1 MATYSAGEATIKVT
15 PSLDGFAERCRAELQ
30 RFNIEYS
37 IDVDADV
44 SLARAQLEALARERT
59 ARIRVELDGAEEAE
73 ARLALLARNRTAHI
87 NVNVNGGNFTQI
99 NNNITN
105 ITNNAGRAER
115 GLSSMGSVRF
125 GSLAAAITALVP
137 ALVGAIGAAS
147 ALGGVLAGIGG
158 TAAVGLSGVKDAF
171 KAMGDAA
178 NTSASDATAAANR
191 ITDAQDGV
199 RRAQESVAD
208 AQRDAKN
215 AQDDLNE
222 SYEEASRALRDMNDQ
237 LADAELS
244 QESAEIALARAQ
256 EARAKTY
263 GDGKSTGLD
272 RAEADLRVRE
282 AQQRLKEAKS
292 TTADQREDTAE
303 ANAKGIGGSD
313 IVTDARQKKVKAD
326 QALVNAQADLA
337 KSMRDLADA
346 QQSASAGA
354 DKYAEALAKLSPN
367 ARDFV
372 TQMKALAPEWKNLR
386 LAVQDRMF
394 DGLGASVTQ
403 FAQQTMPGLR
413 TTMTGI
419 AGYMNGAFK
428 DTLSSLGG
436 AFQQMAADGTMQ
448 RFIDGIGGALQGM
461 APMITGVVQMVTDAT
476 AAAGPALGQ
485 FFSVL
490 GTTLGQLGPSLGQIG
505 AQLLTALTPV
515 LPVLGQLIQAISTG
529 LGPALGPL
537 GNLIAAL
544 GTALVPLAK
553 PLGDLIT
560 ALANGLAPILP
571 SLGKLLGDLVA
582 AVVPLIDPFMQLLNA
597 ILQPM
602 ISVISSVVEALA
614 PFIKQLAESLKPVI
628 DKLAPVLAEVGKTIG
643 EALAS
648 AIKELTP
655 FLQPLVDAF
664 LKLLEAFLPLLPE
677 WEKMV
682 VSLLPPFVE
691 LMKLI
696 IPIITTLIELF
707 TSFVNDVLV
716 PQLIPMLQDVSK
728 RFTDMGDDIRE
739 FVDGAKERWNDLV
752 SFVTGLPD
760 RITNGAK
767 DMWAGIKDSFKGAL
781 NWIVSAWND
790 FHISMKIPDNIPM
803 IGGKGFT
810 IDTPDLPLFK
820 AAGGPIAGPGGPR
833 ADLIPAMLS
842 NGEYVIN
849 ASAVSKYGVGMFDQ
863 LNAQRFRDGGPV
875 GDDLA
880 KAQADLAQA
889 QAALAKVRAATR
901 SAAENPDQVPE
912 STKVRMQGEI
922 LSLERQ
928 VAAAAAK
935 VRALSSGGSGTDTDT
950 GTGTTVTTPEPASTT
965 AGGGTVGRQTAE
977 GLNPGADQLRTL
989 IMQKWPEIKTIGGR
1003 RSEDGYGEHSSG
1015 NAIDVMIPNYGTA
1028 EGKALGDAVFAFLQQ
1043 NATAL
1048 QLNGVIWRQNS
1059 YGYGGSL
1066 TEGKAMSDRGSD
1078 TQNHMDHLHVILGAG
1093 RGANAAPVPVAAGLT
1108 AEPEK
1113 PKTVDG
1119 QSTDGAYNPA
1129 AREAQDGRD
1138 DPQKYTPQ
1146 ATNTTTSTGSGPKSW
1161 SDVAGAF
1168 GEAFAKG
1175 QVSSLLS
1182 VFGVP
1187 DAMPPILTALGDLP
1201 SKIIKRDENWKPA
1214 GFGQLTTPSTSGAG
1228 GTQTNPLGDLVGKFI
1243 PGLDTLV
1250 GGAQATPSTT
1260 GAGAAPTAGPG
1271 GALPLT
1277 GQQGTPTTKT
1287 PVETLTSTL
1296 SAPAA
1301 NYRGGSAAT
1310 HDAAYKAFR
1319 ESGLPAEEWAP
1330 LVNLINNESGWDP
1343 TVANPSSG
1351 AFGLPQFLGAT
1362 KDKYL
1367 PDNSTDPYVQVT
1379 AMLKYIKDRPDYGTP
1394 SKAWEKW
1401 QSRSPHWYANGGLV
1415 FGPGGGRSDLV
1426 PAWLSAGEYVVNA
1439 AQAALHMPALEA
1451 INAGARV
1458 TTPMPPTPVPSTR
1471 FALQN
1476 HDAGGRGRGSTVNY
1490 NIRTATVEDAF
1501 LQAQTRQ
1508 NQDRAAQ
1515 IGNL

>member
-1 MATYSAGEATIKVT
+1 MATYSAGEATIKIT
-15 PSLDGFAERCRAELQ
+15 PSLDGFAEKCRAELQ
-30 RFNIEYS
+30 RFRIEYS

-272 RAEADLRVRE
+272 RAEADLRVKE
-282 AQQRLKEAKS
+282 ATQRLKEAKS
-292 TTADQREDTAE
+292 TTADQREDTAA

-313 IVTDARQKKVKAD
+313 IVTEAQQKKVKAD

-346 QQSASAGA
+346 QKGASAGA

-428 DTLSSLGG
+428 STLSSLSG

-461 APMITGVVQMVTDAT
+461 APMVTGIVQMVTDAT

-602 ISVISSVVEALA
+602 ISIISAVVAAVA
-614 PFIKQLAESLKPVI
+614 PFIQQLASALKPVI
-628 DKLAPVLAEVGKTIG
+628 DAIAPVLAQVGQVIG
-643 EALAS
+643 TVLAQ
-648 AIKELTP
+648 AVKDLTP
-655 FLQPLVDAF
+655 LMVPLINAF
-664 LKLLEAFLPLLPE
+664 LKLVEAFLP
-677 WEKMV
+677 M
-682 VSLLPPFVE
+682 LPPLAEISVKMLPLLIE
-691 LMKLI
+691 GMKLLV
-696 IPIITTLIELF
+696 PVITTLIEWF
-707 TSFVNDVLV
+707 TRFIEWIMPKVVEGLQQMSKDYDKLTERVRDFVNDVK
-716 PQLIPMLQDVSK
+716 D
-728 RFTDMGDDIRE
+728 
-739 FVDGAKERWNDLV
+739 RWNGLV
-752 SFVTGLPD
+752 DFVTGLPG
-760 RITNGAK
+760 RITNATL
-767 DMWAGIKDSFKGAL
+767 GIWDGIRDSFKGVL
-781 NWIVSAWND
+781 NWIVGAWND
-790 FHISMKIPDNIPM
+790 FHISMKVPDNIPI
-803 IGGKGFT
+803 IGGRGFT

-820 AAGGPIAGPGGPR
+820 AAGGSIAGPGGPR

-849 ASAVSKYGVGMFDQ
+849 AGAVAHYGVGMFDQ
-863 LNAQRFRDGGPV
+863 LNTQRFADGGAV
-875 GDDLA
+875 G
-880 KAQADLAQA
+880 
-889 QAALAKVRAATR
+889 
-901 SAAENPDQVPE
+901 
-912 STKVRMQGEI
+912 
-922 LSLERQ
+922 
-928 VAAAAAK
+928 
-935 VRALSSGGSGTDTDT
+935 
-950 GTGTTVTTPEPASTT
+950 TVTDSERARM
-965 AGGGTVGRQTAE
+965 GGGTVNLSLFEAIRKQFPNAKLNAAKTDHE
-977 GLNPGADQLRTL
+977 DDGLDHPKGLALDIEPSL
-989 IMQKWPEIKTIGGR
+989 EIAQWLFEHRVALGLKSIIFGL
-1003 RSEDGYGEHSSG
+1003 EDGKYQYYNAGGVEASG
-1015 NAIDVMIPNYGTA
+1015 TDVQAKGIY
-1028 EGKALGDAVFAFLQQ
+1028 DAGLMAQ
-1043 NATAL
+1043 
-1048 QLNGVIWRQNS
+1048 
-1059 YGYGGSL
+1059 
-1066 TEGKAMSDRGSD
+1066 
-1078 TQNHMDHLHVILGAG
+1078 HMDHIHTAASKVVDMA
-1093 RGANAAPVPVAAGLT
+1093 AVFPAAVDPNA
-1108 AEPEK
+1108 K
-1113 PKTVDG
+1113 PATVDG
-1119 QSTDGAYNPA
+1119 QSTDGAYDPSK
-1129 AREAQDGRD
+1129 RDEQDGRN
-1138 DPQKYTPQ
+1138 DPQKYTPS
-1146 ATNTTTSTGSGPKSW
+1146 TSTTTTSTGSGPKSW
-1161 SDVAGAF
+1161 SDVAGVF
-1168 GEAFAKG
+1168 GEAFFKG
-1175 QVSSLLS
+1175 QVSSFLD
-1182 VFGVP
+1182 VFGIP
-1187 DAMPPILTALGDLP
+1187 DAMPPIVTALASVP
-1201 SKIIKRDENWKPA
+1201 SKIVKKDGTGA
-1214 GFGQLTTPSTSGAG
+1214 AVTPTSGTG

-1243 PGLDTLV
+1243 PGLGNLV
-1250 GGAQATPSTT
+1250 GTPSTPSTT
-1260 GAGAAPTAGPG
+1260 NGTATAGPG
-1271 GALPLT
+1271 AALPLT

-1287 PVETLTSTL
+1287 PVETLSSTL
-1296 SAPAA
+1296 SAPPNAG
-1301 NYRGGSAAT
+1301 YTGGEQAT
-1310 HDAAYKAFR
+1310 HDTVYAAFRQAGFTDEQWPAMVNIINR
-1319 ESGLPAEEWAP
+1319 ESGWNPKAQ
-1330 LVNLINNESGWDP
+1330 
-1343 TVANPSSG
+1343 NPSST
-1351 AFGLPQFLGAT
+1351 AYGLGQFLDQTWAT
-1362 KDKYL
+1362 VGGTK
-1367 PDNSTDPYVQVT
+1367 TDDLGQQASYM
-1379 AMLKYIKDRPDYGTP
+1379 AKYIKDRYGDPD
-1394 SKAWEKW
+1394 KAWAFW
-1401 QSRSPHWYANGGLV
+1401 QANGHYANGGLV

-1458 TTPMPPTPVPSTR
+1458 TTPMPPTPAPSTR

-1476 HDAGGRGRGSTVNY
+1476 HDSGGRGQGGDTNFY
-1490 NIRTATVEDAF
+1490 IRTATVEDAF
-1501 LQAQTRQ
+1501 MQAQTKSDQ
-1508 NQDRAAQ
+1508 QRAAVL
-1515 IGNL
+1515 GTL

>member
-1 MATYSAGEATIKVT
+1 M
-15 PSLDGFAERCRAELQ
+15 
-30 RFNIEYS
+30 
-37 IDVDADV
+37 

-115 GLSSMGSVRF
+115 GLSSMGAVRF
-125 GSLAAAITALVP
+125 GGLAAAITALVP

-158 TAAVGLSGVKDAF
+158 TAAVGLAGVGDAF

-199 RRAQESVAD
+199 RRAQEGVAD
-208 AQRDAKN
+208 AQRDAKQ
-215 AQDDLNE
+215 AQDDLND
-222 SYEEASRALRDMNDQ
+222 SYEKASRALRDMNDQ

-244 QESAEIALARAQ
+244 QEGAEIALARAQ

-272 RAEADLRVRE
+272 RAEADLRVKE

-313 IVTDARQKKVKAD
+313 IVTDAQQKKLKAD

-346 QQSASAGA
+346 QKGASAGA

-428 DTLSSLGG
+428 DTLSSLSG

-461 APMITGVVQMVTDAT
+461 APMVTGIVQMVTDAT

-505 AQLLTALTPV
+505 AQLLNALTPV

-537 GNLIAAL
+537 GNLIASL

-597 ILQPM
+597 ILQPL
-602 ISVISSVVEALA
+602 ISIISTVVAALA
-614 PFIKQLAESLKPVI
+614 PFIQQLATALKPVI
-628 DKLAPVLAEVGKTIG
+628 DAIAPVLAQVGQTIG
-643 EALAS
+643 TVLAQ
-648 AIKELTP
+648 AIKDLTP
-655 FLQPLVDAF
+655 VMVPLIEAF
-664 LKLLEAFLPLLPE
+664 LKLVEAFLP
-677 WEKMV
+677 M
-682 VSLLPPFVE
+682 LPPMQELAMKMLPVLVE
-691 LMKLI
+691 GMKLI
-696 IPIITTLIELF
+696 LPVITELIKWF
-707 TSFVNDVLV
+707 TRFIEWLMPKVVEGLT
-716 PQLIPMLQDVSK
+716 QLGKDFDKLLDKVKGFI
-728 RFTDMGDDIRE
+728 DDAKDRWNG
-739 FVDGAKERWNDLV
+739 FVD
-752 SFVTGLPD
+752 FVTGLPD

-767 DMWAGIKDSFKGAL
+767 DMWNGLKGNL
-781 NWIVSAWND
+781 VDVVNWVLTKWNSLAEKLTFTMPKIMGLGGDKVSV
-790 FHISMKIPDNIPM
+790 
-803 IGGKGFT
+803 
-810 IDTPDLPLFK
+810 LPKAELLQK
-820 AAGGPIAGPGGPR
+820 AAGGPVFGPGGPR

-849 ASAVSKYGVGMFDQ
+849 AAAVSKYGVGMFDQ
-863 LNAQRFRDGGPV
+863 LNTQRFADGG
-875 GDDLA
+875 LA
-880 KAQADLAQA
+880 TYGLPAGTSISYGQSDKF
-889 QAALAKVRAATR
+889 
-901 SAAENPDQVPE
+901 PE
-912 STKVRMQGEI
+912 W
-922 LSLERQ
+922 
-928 VAAAAAK
+928 
-935 VRALSSGGSGTDTDT
+935 VRALEAKFGVKASTYAGHQESDRGEAGYAPNPDRLNRGIDFSGTVDQLQKFAEALRALAPNTPALEQIIWQNPNT
-950 GTGTTVTTPEPASTT
+950 GQKIGWA
-965 AGGGTVGRQTAE
+965 A
-977 GLNPGADQLRTL
+977 GADQSGTGYFASDYPGHQDHVHLRA
-989 IMQKWPEIKTIGGR
+989 
-1003 RSEDGYGEHSSG
+1003 SG
-1015 NAIDVMIPNYGTA
+1015 AISDAPAQPADPNA
-1028 EGKALGDAVFAFLQQ
+1028 
-1043 NATAL
+1043 
-1048 QLNGVIWRQNS
+1048 
-1059 YGYGGSL
+1059 
-1066 TEGKAMSDRGSD
+1066 
-1078 TQNHMDHLHVILGAG
+1078 
-1093 RGANAAPVPVAAGLT
+1093 
-1108 AEPEK
+1108 K
-1113 PKTVDG
+1113 PATVDG
-1119 QSTDGAYNPA
+1119 QSTDGAYDPSK
-1129 AREAQDGRD
+1129 RDEQDGRN
-1138 DPQKYTPQ
+1138 DPQKYTPS
-1146 ATNTTTSTGSGPKSW
+1146 TSTTTTSTGSGPKSW
-1161 SDVAGAF
+1161 SDVAGIGAA
-1168 GEAFAKG
+1168 AFAKG
-1175 QVSSLLS
+1175 QVSSFLD
-1182 VFGVP
+1182 VFGIP

-1201 SKIIKRDENWKPA
+1201 SKIVKRDENWKAP
-1214 GFGQLTTPSTSGAG
+1214 GFGQLTTPSTGAG

-1243 PGLDTLV
+1243 PGLGNLV
-1250 GGAQATPSTT
+1250 GTPSTSTPSTT
-1260 GAGAAPTAGPG
+1260 NGTPTGGPG
-1271 GALPLT
+1271 AALPLT
-1277 GQQGTPTTKT
+1277 GQQSTPTTKT

-1296 SAPAA
+1296 SAPPNAG
-1301 NYRGGSAAT
+1301 YSGGEQAT
-1310 HDAAYKAFR
+1310 HDKVYAAFRKAGFTDEQWPAMVNIINR
-1319 ESGLPAEEWAP
+1319 ESGWNPQ
-1330 LVNLINNESGWDP
+1330 IK
-1343 TVANPSSG
+1343 NPSSG
-1351 AFGLPQFLGAT
+1351 AYGLFQFLTQGNYDT
-1362 KDKYL
+1362 YL
-1367 PDNSTDPYVQVT
+1367 GGRSDGVSIEDQSTGGMQ
-1379 AMLKYIKDRPDYGTP
+1379 YIKDRYGDPD
-1394 SKAWEKW
+1394 KAWAFW
-1401 QSRSPHWYANGGLV
+1401 QANGHYANGGLV

-1458 TTPMPPTPVPSTR
+1458 TTPMPPTPAPSTR
-1471 FALQN
+1471 FALQST
-1476 HDAGGRGRGSTVNY
+1476 DSGGRGQGGDTNFY
-1490 NIRTATVEDAF
+1490 IRTATVEDAF
-1501 LQAQTRQ
+1501 MQAQTKSDQ
-1508 NQDRAAQ
+1508 QRAAVL
-1515 IGNL
+1515 GSL

>member
-1 MATYSAGEATIKVT
+1 MATYSAGSAKIDVS
-15 PSLDGFAERCRAELQ
+15 PSLEGFAAKCRAELE
-30 RFNIEYS
+30 RMRIEYT

-115 GLSSMGSVRF
+115 GLSSMGAVRF
-125 GSLAAAITALVP
+125 GGLAAAITALVP

-158 TAAVGLSGVKDAF
+158 TAAVGLAGVGDAF

-199 RRAQESVAD
+199 RRAQEGVAD
-208 AQRDAKN
+208 AQRDAKQ
-215 AQDDLNE
+215 AQDDLND
-222 SYEEASRALRDMNDQ
+222 SYEKASRALRDMNDQ

-244 QESAEIALARAQ
+244 QEGAEIALARAQ

-272 RAEADLRVRE
+272 RAEADLRVKE

-292 TTADQREDTAE
+292 NTADQREDTAE

-313 IVTDARQKKVKAD
+313 IVTDAQQKKLKAD

-346 QQSASAGA
+346 QKGASAGA

-428 DTLSSLGG
+428 DTLSSLSG

-461 APMITGVVQMVTDAT
+461 APMVTGLVQMVTDAT

-505 AQLLTALTPV
+505 AQLLNALTPV

-537 GNLIAAL
+537 GNLIASL

-597 ILQPM
+597 ILQPL
-602 ISVISSVVEALA
+602 ISIISTVVAALA
-614 PFIKQLAESLKPVI
+614 PFIQQLATALKPVI
-628 DKLAPVLAEVGKTIG
+628 DAIAPVLAQVGQTIG
-643 EALAS
+643 TVLAQ
-648 AIKELTP
+648 AIKDLTP
-655 FLQPLVDAF
+655 VMVPMIEAF
-664 LKLLEAFLPLLPE
+664 LKLVEAFLPMLPPMQELSMKLLPI
-677 WEKMV
+677 
-682 VSLLPPFVE
+682 LVE
-691 LMKLI
+691 GMKLI
-696 IPIITTLIELF
+696 LPVITELIEWF
-707 TSFVNDVLV
+707 TRFIEWLMPKVVEGLT
-716 PQLIPMLQDVSK
+716 QLGKDFDGL
-728 RFTDMGDDIRE
+728 TDRVRGFIDDAKDRWNN
-739 FVDGAKERWNDLV
+739 FVD
-752 SFVTGLPD
+752 FVKGLPG
-760 RITNGAK
+760 RISNAASG
-767 DMWAGIKDSFKGAL
+767 MWDGIKDTFKGAL

-790 FHISMKIPDNIPM
+790 FHISMKVPDSIPI

-810 IDTPDLPLFK
+810 IDTPNLPLFK

-842 NGEYVIN
+842 DGEYVIN
-849 ASAVSKYGVGMFDQ
+849 AAAVAKYGVGMFDE
-863 LNAQRFRDGGPV
+863 LNTQRFAAGG
-875 GDDLA
+875 LA
-880 KAQADLAQA
+880 TYGLPTGTSISYGQSDKF
-889 QAALAKVRAATR
+889 
-901 SAAENPDQVPE
+901 PE
-912 STKVRMQGEI
+912 W
-922 LSLERQ
+922 
-928 VAAAAAK
+928 
-935 VRALSSGGSGTDTDT
+935 VRALEAKFGVKASTYAGHQESDRGEAGYAPNPDRLNRGIDFSGTVDQLQKFAEALRALAPNTPALEQIIWQNPNT
-950 GTGTTVTTPEPASTT
+950 GQKIGWA
-965 AGGGTVGRQTAE
+965 A
-977 GLNPGADQLRTL
+977 GADQSSTGYFASDYPGHQDHVHLRA
-989 IMQKWPEIKTIGGR
+989 
-1003 RSEDGYGEHSSG
+1003 SA
-1015 NAIDVMIPNYGTA
+1015 AI
-1028 EGKALGDAVFAFLQQ
+1028 
-1043 NATAL
+1043 
-1048 QLNGVIWRQNS
+1048 
-1059 YGYGGSL
+1059 
-1066 TEGKAMSDRGSD
+1066 SD
-1078 TQNHMDHLHVILGAG
+1078 TPAQPATDP
-1093 RGANAAPVPVAAGLT
+1093 NA
-1108 AEPEK
+1108 K
-1113 PKTVDG
+1113 PATVDG

-1214 GFGQLTTPSTSGAG
+1214 GFGQLTTPTTGAG

-1260 GAGAAPTAGPG
+1260 GAGAAQTAGPG

-1277 GQQGTPTTKT
+1277 GQQGTPTTKS

-1458 TTPMPPTPVPSTR
+1458 TTPMPPTPAASTR

-1476 HDAGGRGRGSTVNY
+1476 HDSGGRGQAATVNY

>member
-1 MATYSAGEATIKVT
+1 MATYSAGSAKIDVS
-15 PSLDGFAERCRAELQ
+15 PSLEGFAERCRAELE
-30 RFNIEYS
+30 RMRIEYT

-115 GLSSMGSVRF
+115 GLSSMGAVRF
-125 GSLAAAITALVP
+125 GGLAAAITALVP

-158 TAAVGLSGVKDAF
+158 TAAVGLAGVGDAF

-199 RRAQESVAD
+199 RRAQEGVAD
-208 AQRDAKN
+208 AQRDAKQ
-215 AQDDLNE
+215 AQDDLND
-222 SYEEASRALRDMNDQ
+222 SYEKASRALRDMNDQ

-244 QESAEIALARAQ
+244 QEGAEIALARAQ

-272 RAEADLRVRE
+272 RAEADLRVKE

-292 TTADQREDTAE
+292 NTADQREDTAE

-313 IVTDARQKKVKAD
+313 IVTDAQQKKLKAD

-346 QQSASAGA
+346 QKGASAGA

-428 DTLSSLGG
+428 DTLSSLSG

-461 APMITGVVQMVTDAT
+461 APMVTGLVQMVTDAT

-505 AQLLTALTPV
+505 AQLLNALTPV

-537 GNLIAAL
+537 GNLIASL

-597 ILQPM
+597 ILQPL
-602 ISVISSVVEALA
+602 ISIISTVVAALA
-614 PFIKQLAESLKPVI
+614 PFIQQLATALKPVI
-628 DKLAPVLAEVGKTIG
+628 DAIAPVLAQVGQTIG
-643 EALAS
+643 TVLAQ
-648 AIKELTP
+648 AIKDLTP
-655 FLQPLVDAF
+655 VMVPMIEAF
-664 LKLLEAFLPLLPE
+664 LKLVEAFLPMLPPMQELSMKLLPI
-677 WEKMV
+677 
-682 VSLLPPFVE
+682 LVE
-691 LMKLI
+691 GMKLI
-696 IPIITTLIELF
+696 LPVITELIEWF
-707 TSFVNDVLV
+707 TRFIEWLMPKVVEGLT
-716 PQLIPMLQDVSK
+716 QLGKDFDGL
-728 RFTDMGDDIRE
+728 TDRVRGFIDDAKDRWNN
-739 FVDGAKERWNDLV
+739 FVD
-752 SFVTGLPD
+752 FVKGLPG
-760 RITNGAK
+760 RISNAASG
-767 DMWAGIKDSFKGAL
+767 MWDGIKDTFKGAL

-790 FHISMKIPDNIPM
+790 FHISMKVPDSIPI

-810 IDTPDLPLFK
+810 IDTPNLPLFK

-842 NGEYVIN
+842 DGEYVIN
-849 ASAVSKYGVGMFDQ
+849 AAAVAKYGVGMFDE
-863 LNAQRFRDGGPV
+863 LNTQRFADGG
-875 GDDLA
+875 A
-880 KAQADLAQA
+880 
-889 QAALAKVRAATR
+889 
-901 SAAENPDQVPE
+901 
-912 STKVRMQGEI
+912 
-922 LSLERQ
+922 
-928 VAAAAAK
+928 
-935 VRALSSGGSGTDTDT
+935 
-950 GTGTTVTTPEPASTT
+950 
-965 AGGGTVGRQTAE
+965 VGRQTAE

-1214 GFGQLTTPSTSGAG
+1214 GFGQLTTPTTGAG

-1260 GAGAAPTAGPG
+1260 GASAAPTAGPG

-1296 SAPAA
+1296 SAPPNAG
-1301 NYRGGSAAT
+1301 YSGGEQAT
-1310 HDAAYKAFR
+1310 HDTVYAAFRQAGFTDEQWPAMVNIINR
-1319 ESGLPAEEWAP
+1319 ESGWNPKAK
-1330 LVNLINNESGWDP
+1330 
-1343 TVANPSSG
+1343 NPSST
-1351 AFGLPQFLGAT
+1351 AYGLGQFLDQTWGT
-1362 KDKYL
+1362 VGGT
-1367 PDNSTDPYVQVT
+1367 TDDVGQQASYM
-1379 AMLKYIKDRPDYGTP
+1379 AKYIKDRYGDPD
-1394 SKAWEKW
+1394 KAWAFW
-1401 QSRSPHWYANGGLV
+1401 QANGHYANGGLV

-1458 TTPMPPTPVPSTR
+1458 TTPMPPTPAASTR

-1476 HDAGGRGRGSTVNY
+1476 HDSGGRGQAATVNY